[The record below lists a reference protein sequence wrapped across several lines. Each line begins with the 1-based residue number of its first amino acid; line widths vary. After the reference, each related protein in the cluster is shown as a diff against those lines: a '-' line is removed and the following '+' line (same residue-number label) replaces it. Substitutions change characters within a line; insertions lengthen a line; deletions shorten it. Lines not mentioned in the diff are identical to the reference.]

1 MWLEWEL
8 ESQADLSAVQHR
20 PAVDAQRETLTG
32 CEVAWDP
39 GAAKAPARAGS
50 PAGAGGVFP
59 LCLFRF
65 APVQPLLIILAL
77 SCLRPKGKVLQKALW
92 AFP

>member
-1 MWLEWEL
+1 MWLEWDL
-8 ESQADLSAVQHR
+8 GNRVDLSPVQGR
-20 PAVDAQRETLTG
+20 PAVDAQRETLPG

-50 PAGAGGVFP
+50 PAGTGGVFP

-65 APVQPLLIILAL
+65 APV
-77 SCLRPKGKVLQKALW
+77 
-92 AFP
+92 